1 MGPFSCQEFYRGGL
15 TLAAEAVWNVWGH
28 AERSIPSGVRLAAH
42 FGHREHANRSIESTW
57 IGDRERSEAT
67 PGVQASS

>member
-1 MGPFSCQEFYRGGL
+1 MVE
-15 TLAAEAVWNVWGH
+15 
-28 AERSIPSGVRLAAH
+28 GVPVALDAH
-42 FGHREHANRSIESTW
+42 FGHREHSDRSIVNSW